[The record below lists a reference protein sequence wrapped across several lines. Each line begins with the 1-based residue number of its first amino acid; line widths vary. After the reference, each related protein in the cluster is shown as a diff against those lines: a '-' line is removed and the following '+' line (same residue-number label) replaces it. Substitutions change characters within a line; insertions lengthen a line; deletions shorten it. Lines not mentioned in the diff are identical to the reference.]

1 MDKLIYSSLGETLY
15 TFTHSSGLP
24 VILIQKKGF
33 TRKFGV
39 IGVDFGSVNTCFQV
53 AGEPITTVPQGIAH
67 FLEHKLF
74 EQEDGNVLEKYTRMG
89 ASPNAATGF
98 SNTYYY
104 FNCTDRFEDCL
115 RLLLHFV
122 FHPHL
127 TPENVE
133 KEKGIIEQEIR
144 MYEDDPYYQSML
156 GVIRLLYQKNPVR
169 NDIAG
174 SVEDIR
180 GLNRDLLMK
189 CYNTFYR
196 PDNMCLTIVADE
208 DPVAVQALVESVEV
222 PGNVLPGVRR
232 ISEPE
237 PAALYGKMDRKYMDV
252 SLPLFHFAFKD
263 WHEAYRGA
271 ARVRRDLAG
280 TIAKEM
286 LFGRHTDF
294 YEQLYAEG
302 LINQEFGASYEIER
316 EFALAMISGETERP
330 EEVENRVRG
339 HLAQIAKVG
348 LDLEDFRMVRAS
360 IAGKML
366 KKLNSPES
374 LGTMVCVSSLQ
385 GVQAFDY
392 FTACG
397 TITFDE
403 VDRVFREVFLG
414 DMAVSLVENE
424 RSRSL

>member
-1 MDKLIYSSLGETLY
+1 MDKLIYRNLGETIY
-15 TFTHSSGLP
+15 TFTHPSGLP
-24 VILIQKKGF
+24 VHFIYKKGF

-39 IGVDFGSVNTCFQV
+39 LGVDFGSVNTCFQV
-53 AGEPITTVPQGIAH
+53 PGEPVTSVPQGIAH

-74 EQEDGNVLEKYTRMG
+74 EQEDGNVLETYTSMG

-98 SNTYYY
+98 SSTYYY

-122 FHPHL
+122 FHPYL

-180 GLNRDLLMK
+180 GLTPDLLMK

-208 DPVAVQALVESVEV
+208 EPSKIQALVKEAEI
-222 PGNVLPGVRR
+222 PCRILPGVRR

-237 PAALYGKMDRKYMDV
+237 PAALYGKMDRKTMDV
-252 SLPLFHFAFKD
+252 ALPLFHFGFKD
-263 WHEAYRGA
+263 RHQDYQGT

-280 TIAKEM
+280 TIAKDL

-294 YEQLYAEG
+294 YEQMYAEG

-316 EFALAMISGETERP
+316 EFALAMISGETQQP
-330 EEVENRVRG
+330 EAVEDRVRR
-339 HLAQIAKVG
+339 HLAKIAEKG
-348 LDLEDFRMVRAS
+348 LDVADFEMVRAS
-360 IAGKML
+360 MAGKML
-366 KKLNSPES
+366 KRLNSPDS
-374 LGTMVCVSSLQ
+374 LGTMICISSLQ

-414 DMAVSLVENE
+414 EMAVSLVEHE
-424 RSRSL
+424 RSRSV

>member
-1 MDKLIYSSLGETLY
+1 MDKVIYRNLGETLY
-15 TFTHSSGLP
+15 TFTHPSGLP
-24 VILIQKKGF
+24 VHFVQKKGF

-39 IGVDFGSVNTCFQV
+39 LGVDFGSVNTCFRV
-53 AGEPITTVPQGIAH
+53 PGEPITSVPQGIAH

-74 EQEDGNVLEKYTRMG
+74 EQEDGNVLEKYTQMG

-104 FNCTDRFEDCL
+104 FNCTHRFEDCV

-122 FHPHL
+122 FHPYL
-127 TPENVE
+127 TAENVE

-189 CYNTFYR
+189 CYDTFYR

-208 DPVAVQALVESVEV
+208 APEYVQALVESAEI
-222 PGNVLPGVRR
+222 PRRILPGVTR

-237 PAALYGKMDRKYMDV
+237 PDALYGKKDRKIMDV
-252 SLPLFHFAFKD
+252 SLPLFHFGFKD
-263 WHEAYRGA
+263 RHLDFCGTE
-271 ARVRRDLAG
+271 RVCRDLAG
-280 TIAKEM
+280 TIAKDL

-294 YEQLYAEG
+294 YEQMYGEG

-316 EFALAMISGETERP
+316 EFALAMISGETEHP
-330 EEVENRVRG
+330 ELVEDRVHR
-339 HLAQIAKVG
+339 HLAKVAAQG
-348 LDLEDFRMVRAS
+348 LDAADFEMVRAS
-360 IAGKML
+360 LSGKML
-366 KKLNSPES
+366 KKLNSPDS
-374 LGTMVCVSSLQ
+374 LGTMVCISALQ

-414 DMAVSLVENE
+414 EMAVSLVEPE
-424 RSRSL
+424 RSRAV

>member
-1 MDKLIYSSLGETLY
+1 MDKMIYQSLGETLY
-15 TFTHSSGLP
+15 SFTHSSGLP
-24 VILIQKKGF
+24 VIFIQKKGF

-53 AGEPITTVPQGIAH
+53 AGEPVTTVPQGIAH

-89 ASPNAATGF
+89 ASPNAATSF

-144 MYEDDPYYQSML
+144 MYEDEPYYQSML

-180 GLNRDLLMK
+180 GLTPELLMK

-208 DPVAVQALVESVEV
+208 DPMAVQALVESVEI
-222 PGNVLPGVRR
+222 PQTILPGVRR

-237 PAALYGKMDRKYMDV
+237 PAALYGKMDRKMMDV
-252 SLPLFHFAFKD
+252 ALPLFHFGFKD
-263 WHEAYRGA
+263 RHEAYQGT

-280 TIAKEM
+280 TIAKEL

-294 YEQLYAEG
+294 YEQLYGEG
-302 LINQEFGASYEIER
+302 LINQEFGASYEMER
-316 EFALAMISGETERP
+316 EFALAMIFGETERP
-330 EEVENRVRG
+330 EEVEARVRR
-339 HLAQIAKVG
+339 HLAQVAAKG
-348 LDLEDFRMVRAS
+348 LDASDFQMVRDS
-360 IAGKML
+360 MAGKML
-366 KKLNSPES
+366 KRLNSPES

-414 DMAVSLVENE
+414 EMAVSLVENE
-424 RSRSL
+424 RGHSV

>member
-1 MDKLIYSSLGETLY
+1 MDKIIYQSLGETLY
-15 TFTHSSGLP
+15 SFKHPSGLQ
-24 VILIQKKGF
+24 VLFIQKKGF
-33 TRKFGV
+33 ARKFGV
-39 IGVDFGSVNTCFQV
+39 IGVDFGSINTCFQV
-53 AGEPITTVPQGIAH
+53 AGEPVTTVPQGIAH

-89 ASPNAATGF
+89 ASPNAATSF

-115 RLLLHFV
+115 KLLLHFV

-144 MYEDDPYYQSML
+144 MYEDDPYYQCML

-180 GLNRDLLMK
+180 CLNRELLMQ

-208 DPVAVQALVESVEV
+208 DPARVHALVESVEISK
-222 PGNVLPGVRR
+222 NVLPGVTR
-232 ISEPE
+232 ISEAE
-237 PAALYGKMDRKYMDV
+237 PHGLCGTMDSRKMDV
-252 SLPLFHFAFKD
+252 ALPLFYFGFKD
-263 WHEAYRGA
+263 RHADYQGIS
-271 ARVRRDLAG
+271 RVRRDLAG

-286 LFGRHTDF
+286 LFGRQTDF

-316 EFALAMISGETERP
+316 EYALAMISGEAEHP
-330 EEVENRVRG
+330 GEVESRVRR
-339 HLAQIAKVG
+339 HLEQVAVQG
-348 LDLEDFRMVRAS
+348 LDVADFEMVRDS
-360 IAGKML
+360 MAGKML
-366 KKLNSPES
+366 KRLNSPES
-374 LGTMVCVSSLQ
+374 LGTMVCVSHLQ
-385 GVQAFDY
+385 GVHAFDY

-403 VDRVFREVFLG
+403 VDRAFRDIFLG
-414 DMAVSLVENE
+414 EMAVFLVENE
-424 RSRSL
+424 RSRTV